1 MSTTLKPCPF
11 CQATQEDGDYRL
23 HWDGWGVFCKECG
36 ASAKHAPTWKDAIT
50 AWNTRALERE
60 AKAEPVAW
68 AYVNPDGECE
78 QIEWGP
84 VFDDPHVTPLYAS
97 PPPPAQVRDIP
108 EGWVMVP
115 ERIPHRIYN
124 DMLAAQH
131 NTLLKWGR
139 TSFELN
145 LPITAQT
152 ASRALDAALTV
163 LYAASPP
170 APEAP

>member
-1 MSTTLKPCPF
+1 MSP
-11 CQATQEDGDYRL
+11 QEAADELQYLMRFNPYPETVEAL
-23 HWDGWGVFCKECG
+23 NL
-36 ASAKHAPTWKDAIT
+36 AI
-50 AWNTRALERE
+50 AALERE